1 MIHRTM
7 KRTTWM
13 RLLLM
18 VVMLNVQCSMFNVY
32 AQIKIGGSVYGG
44 GNEGDVGEGTSVTIH
59 AGEINEVYGGA
70 RMADVKGSA
79 FVNID
84 GKKATADILIT
95 SVYGGNDISGAIG
108 KSATVPTELENV
120 KTEAS
125 STDKTKNDIDQS
137 L

>member
-1 MIHRTM
+1 
-7 KRTTWM
+7 M
-13 RLLLM
+13 RKILTIVLFGLFAS
-18 VVMLNVQCSMFNVY
+18 VMQ

-44 GNEGDVGEGTSVTIH
+44 GNEGNVGEGTSVTIH

-70 RMADVKGSA
+70 RMADVGGAA

-95 SVYGGNDISGAIG
+95 SVYGGNDISGTIG

-120 KTEAS
+120 KTDAS
-125 STDKTKNDIDQS
+125 STDKTKNDIDNSWNAYVRTSPCETQ
-137 L
+137 